1 MSIIRKS
8 FYKGL
13 NLGGWFSQCKE
24 YTQENYNTFIVEE
37 DFKQIKA
44 LGFDHVRVP
53 FDYHLILEDDYKT
66 YIESGFDHI
75 NRAISWCEKYGLNM
89 VLDLHKAPGY
99 SFDTKDDNQL
109 FSDPALQE
117 VAVDIWRTLAR
128 KYSGQY
134 EQEIIFE
141 LLNEI
146 VEPDSSR
153 WNILATKMV
162 KVIRENDCERTIMIG
177 GNNYNSCG
185 DLKYIPK
192 FEDDKI
198 VYTFHFYDPILF
210 THQKAYWAAKN
221 MAYNQSLAYP
231 GDYTNYE
238 EFAKNYPQY
247 YDEGLLEEGL
257 NKEAIRKYLQ
267 PAVTFI
273 EENDVPLYC
282 GEYGV
287 IALASLESRINW
299 HRDFMSLL
307 DELEIGSGCWSYK
320 EMDFELIDDQ
330 GQPLSMELMNIL
342 NRTQVSK
349 A

>member
-1 MSIIRKS
+1 MMSIIKEG

-24 YTQENYNTFIVEE
+24 YTQENYNTFIVEK
-37 DFKQIKA
+37 DFKQIKE

-66 YIESGFDHI
+66 YIQSGIEHL
-75 NRAISWCEKYGLNM
+75 NRALGWCDKYGLNM
-89 VLDLHKAPGY
+89 ILDLHKAPGY
-99 SFDTKDDNQL
+99 SFDSKDENQL

-117 VAVDIWRTLAR
+117 VAIDIWRLLAR
-128 KYSGQY
+128 EYKGRFRN
-134 EQEIIFE
+134 EVIFE

-153 WNILATKMV
+153 WNVLASKMV
-162 KVIRENDCERTIMIG
+162 KAIREIDQERYIMIG
-177 GNNYNSCG
+177 GNNYNSCS
-185 DLKYIPK
+185 DLQYIPK
-192 FEDDKI
+192 YDDDKI
-198 VYTFHFYDPILF
+198 VYTFHFYEPFYF
-210 THQKAYWAAKN
+210 THQKAYWSAKSVG
-221 MAYNQSLAYP
+221 YNQTLEYP
-231 GDYTNYE
+231 GEYVNYD

-247 YDEGLLEEGL
+247 YSTGLKEEGL
-257 NKEAIRKYLQ
+257 NKEAMRKYLQ
-267 PAVTFI
+267 PAATFL

-287 IALASLESRINW
+287 IALAPLESRIRW

-320 EMDFELIDDQ
+320 EMDFELIDADEK
-330 GQPLSMELMNIL
+330 PISMELMNIL
-342 NRTQVSK
+342 NRSEV
-349 A
+349 

>member
-1 MSIIRKS
+1 MSIIRES

-37 DFKQIKA
+37 DIKQISE
-44 LGFDHVRVP
+44 LGFYHVRVP

-75 NRAISWCEKYGLNM
+75 NRAIAWCQKYGLNM
-89 VLDLHKAPGY
+89 ILDLHKAPGY

-109 FSDPALQE
+109 FGDPKLLQ
-117 VAVDIWRTLAR
+117 VAVDIWRKVASEYKGLH
-128 KYSGQY
+128 
-134 EQEIIFE
+134 EECLIFE

-153 WNILATKMV
+153 WNVLATKMV
-162 KVIRENDCERTIMIG
+162 EVIRETDSQRYIMIG

-185 DLKYIPK
+185 DMQYLPK
-192 FEDDKI
+192 FDDDKI
-198 VYTFHFYDPILF
+198 VYTFHFYEPIHF

-221 MAYNQSLAYP
+221 MAYNQNLEYP
-231 GDYTNYE
+231 GEYINYQ
-238 EFAKNYPQY
+238 EFGRKYPQY
-247 YDEGLLEEGL
+247 YEEHLEEEGL

-273 EENDVPLYC
+273 EENNVPVYC

-287 IALASLESRINW
+287 INLASLESRINW

-307 DELEIGSGCWSYK
+307 NEYEIGSGCWSYK
-320 EMDFELIDDQ
+320 EMDFELIDEE
-330 GQPLSMELMNIL
+330 GKPLSMEFMNIL
-342 NRTQVSK
+342 NRTKV
-349 A
+349 